1 MRSGVK
7 QERKEGGGCL
17 VGQIGHHRQTCAGP
31 EPVLRGSGSN
41 APICGPGAIS
51 HVATLYLRMRARPSN
66 GDAIEKLSLAPPRTH
81 PMTRWKSRYLT
92 SVGKNHMGSGST
104 PKTSTQGTGAKL
116 PFGPRL
122 RMRSIVPIP
131 VTIAYTWL
139 YIMVL
144 TKSSVA
150 IATAMSAHAMPDAA
164 PLLGLGPWTYM
175 QIRSVSEYMHST
187 MV

>member
-51 HVATLYLRMRARPSN
+51 HVATLY
-66 GDAIEKLSLAPPRTH
+66 

-92 SVGKNHMGSGST
+92 SVGKNHIGSGST
-104 PKTSTQGTGAKL
+104 PKTSTHGTGAKF

-122 RMRSIVPIP
+122 RIRSIVPIP

>member
-51 HVATLYLRMRARPSN
+51 HVATLY
-66 GDAIEKLSLAPPRTH
+66 

-92 SVGKNHMGSGST
+92 SVGRNHMGSGST

-131 VTIAYTWL
+131 VTIAYTCGASARCHHDERA
-139 YIMVL
+139 
-144 TKSSVA
+144 TRERGARGRAVA
-150 IATAMSAHAMPDAA
+150 RVVHTPGCTS
-164 PLLGLGPWTYM
+164 WC
-175 QIRSVSEYMHST
+175 
-187 MV
+187 